1 MAGVVG
7 DNVGTADMIS
17 TVGVKVIVGVEVVGS
32 IVGADVNVGA
42 GEGANVGICEG
53 APVGTSTNGARTTAS
68 GMVATKL
75 VFTALNVVG
84 FANRLSKAAGDTVGE

>member
-1 MAGVVG
+1 MLTIAGVVG

-17 TVGVKVIVGVEVVGS
+17 TVGVEVVGV
-32 IVGADVNVGA
+32 IEGADVKVGA

-53 APVGTSTNGARTTAS
+53 APVGTSTNGACTTAS

-84 FANRLSKAAGDTVGE
+84 FANRESIAAADTVGE